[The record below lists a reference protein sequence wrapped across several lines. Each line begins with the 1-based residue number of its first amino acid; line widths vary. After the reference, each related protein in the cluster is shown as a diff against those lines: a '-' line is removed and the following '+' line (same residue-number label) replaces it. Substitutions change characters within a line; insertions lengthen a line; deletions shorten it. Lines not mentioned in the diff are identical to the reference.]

1 MGARVRGEELLAPV
15 VVTCAVEDHEVRIGE
30 SASVRRAALIFMRIR
45 VRIGDNALNSDL
57 RATQLAGEAAPEVL
71 TSDNMDRTRTGSAW
85 RATRGAR
92 QQEKGQHKC
101 ESPNPN
107 HYAKVLHKRLA
118 QLFCV

>member
-30 SASVRRAALIFMRIR
+30 SASVRRAALIFMRVR
-45 VRIGDNALNSDL
+45 VRVGDNALNIDL

-71 TSDNMDRTRTGSAW
+71 TSDHLDRTQTGRPW
-85 RATRGAR
+85 RATRR
-92 QQEKGQHKC
+92 RKHEKAQHKC

-107 HYAKVLHKRLA
+107 HCARVLHKRLA
-118 QLFCV
+118 QL

>member
-45 VRIGDNALNSDL
+45 VRIGENALNSGL
-57 RATQLAGEAAPEVL
+57 PPTQQAGGAAPEVL

-85 RATRGAR
+85 RATRGR
-92 QQEKGQHKC
+92 KQEKAQHKC

-107 HYAKVLHKRLA
+107 
-118 QLFCV
+118 